1 MERLL
6 YGTAYYDE
14 YMPESRVE
22 EDIKLFQE
30 ANISVIR
37 IGDSTWATQ
46 EPEEGVFDFSHII
59 KVLDVTKETGISV
72 IVATPTYAIP
82 PWMAKKY
89 PEVIVTTKDGKD
101 AYGRRQ
107 NMDITHPTYL
117 FYAER
122 MIRKLMEVTKKYDH
136 IIGYQIDNETK
147 HYDTSSENVHDLF
160 VEYLREKFGTTDA
173 MNQEFGFNYWSN
185 RIDSWEYV
193 PSAVGTINGS
203 FGAEFSKFQRTL
215 VDQFLMWQ
223 SNIVR
228 EYIREDQFITQN
240 FDYEWRG
247 HSYGVQPDVNHKTA
261 AEAVTIAGCD
271 IYHNTQ
277 SVLTG
282 KEIAFGGDICRN
294 LKDGNYLV
302 IETEAQGQV
311 QWLPYNGQIRL
322 QAFSHV
328 ASGANSVMYWHWH
341 SIHNSFETYWRG
353 ILSHDL
359 KPNRVFREV
368 STVGRDFKNIGAH
381 LVNLKKEN
389 KVAILVSNES
399 LTGMDWFETPDGN
412 MRYNDFFR
420 WIYDALYELNVEVD
434 IVFPQDIEQFE
445 RYEMIVVPTLYS
457 ASDAIL
463 EALSNFCKKGGTLV
477 ATFKNGFSNEHL
489 TVPPVPQPRGL
500 TDCFGIYYNEYTLPV
515 DTSVVGDGFDLSET
529 ERKIA
534 VWMELLQPTTAQVVS
549 YYNHEHFGKCAAVT
563 ENGFGG
569 GKAYY
574 IGCYTSDSYLKA
586 LFSKIL
592 KDTNLWGVEQTYS
605 FPVIIKKG
613 RNDFGKQVI
622 FIFNYSDETVEVK
635 NEYGEGLEL
644 IRNQVIQADA
654 MMEIEPWGFEIL
666 TNLFK

>member
-1 MERLL
+1 
-6 YGTAYYDE
+6 
-14 YMPESRVE
+14 
-22 EDIKLFQE
+22 
-30 ANISVIR
+30 
-37 IGDSTWATQ
+37 
-46 EPEEGVFDFSHII
+46 
-59 KVLDVTKETGISV
+59 
-72 IVATPTYAIP
+72 
-82 PWMAKKY
+82 MAKKY
-89 PEVIVTTKDGKD
+89 PEVIVITKDGKD

-122 MIRKLMEVTKKYDH
+122 MIRKLMEVTRKYDH

-160 VEYLREKFGTTDA
+160 VEYLRKKFGTTDA

-185 RIDSWEYV
+185 RIDSWEHV

-215 VDQFLMWQ
+215 VDKFLMWQ

-228 EYIREDQFITQN
+228 EYIREGQFITQN

-277 SVLTG
+277 SALTG
-282 KEIAFGGDICRN
+282 KEIAFGGDICRS
-294 LKDGNYLV
+294 LKDSNYLL
-302 IETEAQGQV
+302 IETEAQGQI

-328 ASGANSVMYWHWH
+328 ASGANAVMYWHWH

-359 KPNRVFREV
+359 KPNRVFHEV
-368 STVGRDFKNIGAH
+368 STVGRDFKNIGKH

-389 KVAILVSNES
+389 KVAVLVSNES
-399 LTGMDWFETPDGN
+399 LTGMDWFETPDGK

-434 IVFPQDIEQFE
+434 IVFSQDVARFE
-445 RYEMIVVPTLYS
+445 RYEMIVIPTLYS
-457 ASDAIL
+457 ASDAVL
-463 EALSNFCKKGGTLV
+463 EALSDFCKKGGTLV
-477 ATFKNGFSNEHL
+477 ATFKNGFSNEYL

-515 DTSVVGDGFDLSET
+515 DTSVVGDDFELSE
-529 ERKIA
+529 EARKID
-534 VWMELLQPTTAQVVS
+534 VWMELLQPTTAQVIS
-549 YYNHEHFGKCAAVT
+549 HYNHEHFGECAAVT
-563 ENGFGG
+563 ENSFGD

-574 IGCYTSDSYLKA
+574 IGCYTSDNYLKA

-592 KDTNLWGVEQTYS
+592 KDISLWGVEQTYP

-613 RNDFGKQVI
+613 RNDFDKQVV
-622 FIFNYSDETVEVK
+622 FIFNYSDEIVEVK
-635 NEYGEGLEL
+635 NEYGESLE
-644 IRNQVIQADA
+644 IIQNQVIQADA
-654 MMEIEPWGFEIL
+654 MIEIEPWGFKIL
-666 TNLFK
+666 TKLV